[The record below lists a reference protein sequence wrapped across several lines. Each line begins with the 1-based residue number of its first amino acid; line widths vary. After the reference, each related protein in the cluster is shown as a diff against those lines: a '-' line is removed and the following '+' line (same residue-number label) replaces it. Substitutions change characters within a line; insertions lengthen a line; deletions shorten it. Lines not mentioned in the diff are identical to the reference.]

1 MRDLIITVRVSVV
14 EKRRLTRAARRE
26 GCPISD
32 LVRWALRQ
40 ELAGSGDKAAERLN
54 QTGQ

>member
-1 MRDLIITVRVSVV
+1 MRDLVITVRVSGV
-14 EKRRLTRAARRE
+14 EKKRLTKAARRE

-40 ELAGSGDKAAERLN
+40 ELAGPGDKAAGRLN